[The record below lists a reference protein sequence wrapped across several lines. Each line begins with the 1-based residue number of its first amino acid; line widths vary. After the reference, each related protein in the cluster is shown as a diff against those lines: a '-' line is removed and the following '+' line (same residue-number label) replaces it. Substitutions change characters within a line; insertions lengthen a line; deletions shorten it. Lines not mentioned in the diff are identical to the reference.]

1 MAFKMKGF
9 PFAGKSPI
17 KDIQGDGTP
26 EGTNHYHNNKHYDG
40 MKHDKDGKWIEETK
54 PKPKSPMKQNKVNDA
69 AGAGAVA
76 GGAAMSGTT
85 IKGTSKHPLYEKLT
99 AGEKKAYNALTP
111 KQKANVDK
119 NKDLSQLKNAL
130 GNYQPKWE
138 GGDDDP
144 N

>member
-26 EGTNHYHNNKHYDG
+26 EGTNHHHNNKHYDG
-40 MKHDKDGKWIEETK
+40 MKHDKDGNWIEESKPAPTK
-54 PKPKSPMKQNKVNDA
+54 QKDEMMDA
-69 AGAGAVA
+69 AVAGTVA
-76 GGAAMSGTT
+76 GGAAMSGAT

-111 KQKANVDK
+111 KEKANVDE
-119 NKDLSQLKNAL
+119 NKTLSQLKNAL
-130 GNYQPKWE
+130 GGPGE
-138 GGDDDP
+138 DDDP